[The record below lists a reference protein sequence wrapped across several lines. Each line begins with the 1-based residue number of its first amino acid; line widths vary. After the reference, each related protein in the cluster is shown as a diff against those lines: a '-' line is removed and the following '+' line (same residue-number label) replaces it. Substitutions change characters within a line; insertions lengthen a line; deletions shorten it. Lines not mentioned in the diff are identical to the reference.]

1 MPKAK
6 KLPSGN
12 WRVQASV
19 TVNGTLYKKS
29 FTAPTARQAQ
39 ADALAW
45 QTESK
50 DKRSPTN
57 ATLYEAVNSYIDINR
72 NVFSPATIRGY
83 MTIVRNHLGD
93 IGNLKVSAITT
104 NVLQEK
110 VNSLSKTKSP
120 KTVKNVFYLIIPAI
134 HHVDPHKVFEDIN
147 LPGEGTLKP
156 KPFVKKAL
164 QHSEAK
170 EILNKLSGNSIEVPV
185 LLAAWLGLRR
195 SEILALEWTDV
206 DFENK
211 TLYINKA
218 YVPNEF
224 NEFVIK
230 GVKAGDSREV
240 SIPDYILEKLNHLTK
255 EKGRIFKN
263 IPPSRLS
270 QGFPK
275 LCDKILGKPY
285 SFHDLRRTMATYGL
299 AMGIDQA
306 IIMSIGG
313 WKSPQT
319 LRKFYQVI
327 LDEDRKEAQ
336 NKINNVFNS
345 MI

>member
-1 MPKAK
+1 M
-6 KLPSGN
+6 
-12 WRVQASV
+12 

-50 DKRSPTN
+50 DKRNPTN
-57 ATLYEAVNSYIDINR
+57 ATLYDAVNSYIDINR

-83 MTIVRNHLGD
+83 MTILRNHLGD

-104 NVLQEK
+104 NILQEK

-134 HHVDPHKVFEDIN
+134 HHVDKHKTFDDIN
-147 LPGEGTLKP
+147 LPGEGRLKP

-170 EILNKLSGNSIEVPV
+170 EIFNKLNGNSIEVPV

-195 SEILALEWTDV
+195 SEVLALTWDDV
-206 DFENK
+206 DFDNK
-211 TLYINKA
+211 ILYINKA
-218 YVPNEF
+218 YVPDEYNK
-224 NEFVIK
+224 FVIK
-230 GVKAGDSREV
+230 GVKAGESREV
-240 SIPDYILEKLNHLTK
+240 SIPVYILDKLK
-255 EKGRIFKN
+255 GMEQGKGRIFSD

-270 QGFPK
+270 EGFPK
-275 LCDKILGKPY
+275 LCESILGKPY
-285 SFHDLRRTMATYGL
+285 NFHDLRKTMATYGL
-299 AMGIDQA
+299 ALGIDQA

-327 LDEDRKEAQ
+327 LDEDRNQAQ
-336 NKINNVFNS
+336 DKINDVFNS